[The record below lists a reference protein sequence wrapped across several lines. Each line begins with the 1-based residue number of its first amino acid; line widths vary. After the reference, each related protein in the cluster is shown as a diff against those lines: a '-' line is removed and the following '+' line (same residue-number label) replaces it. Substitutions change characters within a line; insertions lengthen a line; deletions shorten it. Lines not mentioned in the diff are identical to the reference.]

1 MATISRSERTL
12 RLPTVRLRALRGTF
26 VCLLRPQAAA
36 TRSDGVRLLAFV
48 VSRRAPFLRRLRLYR
63 RQYLLPPA
71 GTPKAA

>member
-1 MATISRSERTL
+1 MATISRSERML

-36 TRSDGVRLLAFV
+36 TKSDSVRLLAFV

-63 RQYLLPPA
+63 RQHFLPPA